1 MEEIA
6 DCHAIPYSRYLH
18 VSLRI
23 MGDTGKHSSAW
34 CFVFDSFV
42 VILQPVRRQRPE
54 NDNKLLPGRNAK
66 SDNNNKRQ

>member
-1 MEEIA
+1 MIIFRLTCLVGYPRTSAPE
-6 DCHAIPYSRYLH
+6 P
-18 VSLRI
+18 I

-34 CFVFDSFV
+34 CLVFDSFV
-42 VILQPVRRQRPE
+42 VILQPVRRQCPE

>member
-1 MEEIA
+1 M
-6 DCHAIPYSRYLH
+6 PYNRDLH

-23 MGDTGKHSSAW
+23 TGNTEKHSSVW
-34 CFVFDSFV
+34 CLVFESFV

-66 SDNNNKRQ
+66 LDNNNKRQ